1 MSSLNQGGS
10 SSVFPDSSFP
20 MPDRTDIGAYA
31 RSAAYYT
38 HVPAYHLSSVGSF
51 SIRPDQAMSL
61 GPAMGPES
69 MFIDQRSMSSAYQMA
84 FTPIAVAG
92 ALSMGSMGFQ
102 PVMVPMAQSS
112 STGSVRAQP
121 VTIPVESVPPTDSSQ
136 SKLVQVTTYTCGYC
150 GRYAFFSSALFA
162 HFSDSCKVS
171 ATSQNGRVRIRCNCG
186 GMHRDGTSRLHGM
199 WTATTTKEVFLY
211 PSTTYT
217 HAGDV
222 CQVADP
228 HARGPRV
235 PMSYGYAAGLKRGPN
250 GSSVRQQLARKAKQ
264 AEEAKEAE
272 KAEKAEEAEEVE
284 QLDDLEEQNSDL
296 AEHKRPEAFEHNRDI

>member
-20 MPDRTDIGAYA
+20 MPDRTNIGAYA

-38 HVPAYHLSSVGSF
+38 QVPAYHLSSVGSF
-51 SIRPDQAMSL
+51 SIRPDQAMPL

-92 ALSMGSMGFQ
+92 ALPMGSMGFQ

-112 STGSVRAQP
+112 STGSIRAQP
-121 VTIPVESVPPTDSSQ
+121 VTIPVESVPPADSSQ

-150 GRYAFFSSALFA
+150 GR
-162 HFSDSCKVS
+162 CKVS
-171 ATSQNGRVRIRCNCG
+171 ATSHHGRVRIRCNCG

-199 WTATTTKEVFLY
+199 WTASTIKE
-211 PSTTYT
+211 
-217 HAGDV
+217 
-222 CQVADP
+222 VADP

-272 KAEKAEEAEEVE
+272 KAEEAEEAEEVE